1 MNTVFIRLIV
11 SNVQSYNKNLKY
23 TKKMRVKEGTE
34 KVPRLK
40 GNSQKR
46 RDCNDFTLQSLFSV
60 V

>member
-1 MNTVFIRLIV
+1 M
-11 SNVQSYNKNLKY
+11 
-23 TKKMRVKEGTE
+23 EGTE

>member
-1 MNTVFIRLIV
+1 MIDISLA
-11 SNVQSYNKNLKY
+11 S
-23 TKKMRVKEGTE
+23 TKKSALLEGTE